1 MTRGT
6 VRAAMT
12 YPSLRAIV
20 FDFNGVIADDE
31 TPHFQAFQ
39 QALAEDHLQLTKEEY
54 YGRYLGMDE
63 RNCLNA
69 ILTEIT
75 GHPDP
80 VRERRIHERKAVL
93 FRAYMARHP
102 PPLFPGVVDLVTHAG
117 QRYRL
122 AIATGGRREQIL
134 FALSGTPIEQ
144 AFDALVSAEDV
155 AAGKPHPAIYLHT
168 LDRLNEMRLPSESPL
183 VADECLVI
191 EDSLA
196 GIGSALAA
204 GMKVLAVATTY
215 PCDKL
220 TDAHWVVP
228 TLEGV
233 TLERLEA
240 LFR

>member
-1 MTRGT
+1 M
-6 VRAAMT
+6 RAAIIH
-12 YPSLRAIV
+12 PSLRAIV
-20 FDFNGVIADDE
+20 FDFNGVIAEDE
-31 TPHFQAFQ
+31 TPHFLAFQ
-39 QALAEDHLQLTKEEY
+39 QALGEDRFQLTKEDY

-80 VRERRIHERKAVL
+80 VREQSIHERKAVL
-93 FRAYMARHP
+93 FRAHMARHT
-102 PPLFPGVVDLVTHAG
+102 PPLFPGVVDLVAHAG

-134 FALSGTPIEQ
+134 FALSGTPIEKT
-144 AFDALVSAEDV
+144 FDALVSAEDV
-155 AAGKPHPAIYLHT
+155 AVGKPYPDVYLHT
-168 LDRLNEMRLPSESPL
+168 LDRLNETRRPSESPL

-196 GIGSALAA
+196 GITSALAA

-215 PCDKL
+215 
-220 TDAHWVVP
+220 
-228 TLEGV
+228 
-233 TLERLEA
+233 
-240 LFR
+240 